1 MAKNKKPIRRE
12 FVSDCFLVGG
22 GMAVSIGVGLLHVAA
37 GIIAAGVLAMLFGY
51 LISLGG
57 EDT

>member
-22 GMAVSIGVGLLHVAA
+22 GLAASIGVGLLHIAA
-37 GIIAAGVLAMLFGY
+37 GIITAGVLAMLFGW
-51 LISLGG
+51 LITLGG
-57 EDT
+57 DDK

>member
-1 MAKNKKPIRRE
+1 MDKKKKPRRRE
-12 FVSDCFLVGG
+12 LVSDCLLVSGG
-22 GMAVSIGVGLLHVAA
+22 VAVSIGVGLLHVAA
-37 GIIAAGVLAMLFGY
+37 GIITAGILAMLFGY